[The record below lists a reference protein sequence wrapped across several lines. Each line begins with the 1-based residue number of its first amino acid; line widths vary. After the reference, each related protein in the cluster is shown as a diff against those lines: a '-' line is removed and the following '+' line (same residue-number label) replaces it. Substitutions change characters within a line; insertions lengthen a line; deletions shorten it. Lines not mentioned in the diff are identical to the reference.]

1 MSVVTVER
9 GAALSISTTPP
20 GVRFSPTSSAFKLPG
35 MGSALSMA
43 KAGSSRWMATRSPA
57 FTLPNTGTMPLSA
70 TPAGSN
76 RWMVTRLGKKLLTT
90 MPPGRGSGAFSCTG
104 GGTSSSSSSSSGW
117 GVGMEV

>member
-20 GVRFSPTSSAFKLPG
+20 GVRTSPTPPTSKLP
-35 MGSALSMA
+35 S
-43 KAGSSRWMATRSPA
+43 A

-70 TPAGSN
+70 PPAGSS
-76 RWMVTRLGKKLLTT
+76 RWMVTRSAKKPLTT

-104 GGTSSSSSSSSGW
+104 GGTSSSSSSSSSGW
-117 GVGMEV
+117 GVGTEV